1 MAFEIS
7 QSFTLNAP
15 IADVW
20 EFLVDPERVAGCLPG
35 AAITGKE
42 GEDSYTGT
50 MKVKVGP
57 VASSY
62 KGKVQFT
69 NLDRESWTADLKA
82 SGQDVKGKG
91 GADMTMTSRLT
102 EQPGGQTEVSV
113 TSQVN
118 ITGIL
123 AQLGRGMIQEVSDQ
137 MFRQFS
143 AGMKAELEQDAA
155 PATPEVEAQPEKP
168 GSPAPQSAAP
178 AAPAAL
184 AAPAADVLDVGAL
197 GASAGKAV
205 LGRMLTKPGFWVVVA
220 VVVAVLYWLIGR

>member
-7 QSFTLNAP
+7 QSFSLRAP
-15 IADVW
+15 VAAVW
-20 EFLVDPERVAGCLPG
+20 DFLIDPNRVAACLPG
-35 AAITGKE
+35 AAITGQE
-42 GEDSYTGT
+42 GADRYTGT

-62 KGKVQFT
+62 KGKLSFT
-69 NLDRESWTADLKA
+69 KLDREEWTAELKA
-82 SGQDVKGKG
+82 SGQDVRGKG

-102 EQPGGQTEVSV
+102 EQPDGETEISV

-137 MFRQFS
+137 MFQQFS
-143 AGMKAELEQDAA
+143 TAMKAELESA
-155 PATPEVEAQPEKP
+155 AQPEEP
-168 GSPAPQSAAP
+168 SPLAPSAVPAAP

-184 AAPAADVLDVGAL
+184 AAPADNVLDVGAL

-205 LGRMLTKPGFWVVVA
+205 LGRMLKNHKFWAVVA
-220 VVVAVLYWLIGR
+220 VVVLLLYWLIRP

>member
-7 QSFTLNAP
+7 QSFSLRAP
-15 IADVW
+15 IAAVW
-20 EFLVDPERVAGCLPG
+20 DFLIDPNRVAACLPG
-35 AAITGKE
+35 AAITGQE

-62 KGKVQFT
+62 KGKLSFT
-69 NLDRESWTADLKA
+69 KLDRDEWTAELKA
-82 SGQDVKGKG
+82 SGQDVRGKG

-102 EQPGGQTEVSV
+102 ELPDGETEVSV

-123 AQLGRGMIQEVSDQ
+123 AQMGRGMIQEVSDQ

-143 AGMKAELEQDAA
+143 TAMKAELEQEAA
-155 PATPEVEAQPEKP
+155 PERREAAAQTEKPSSPAQP
-168 GSPAPQSAAP
+168 SAAP
-178 AAPAAL
+178 PAPA
-184 AAPAADVLDVGAL
+184 DNVLDVGAL

-205 LGRMLTKPGFWVVVA
+205 LGRMFKKPGFWVAIAVIVA
-220 VVVAVLYWLIGR
+220 ALYWLIRR

>member
-102 EQPGGQTEVSV
+102 EQPGGETEVSV

-123 AQLGRGMIQEVSDQ
+123 AQMGRGMIQEVSDQ

-143 AGMKAELEQDAA
+143 AGMKAELEQESA
-155 PATPEVEAQPEKP
+155 PATPENAEEPSSA
-168 GSPAPQSAAP
+168 APQSAAP
-178 AAPAAL
+178 AVL
-184 AAPAADVLDVGAL
+184 AAPADNVLDVGAL

-205 LGRMLTKPGFWVVVA
+205 LGRMLRKPGFWVVVA
-220 VVVAVLYWLIGR
+220 VVAAVLYWLIGR

>member
-7 QSFTLNAP
+7 QSFSLRAP
-15 IADVW
+15 IAAVW
-20 EFLVDPERVAGCLPG
+20 DFLIDPNRVAACLPG
-35 AAITGKE
+35 AAITGQE
-42 GEDSYTGT
+42 GADRYTGT

-62 KGKVQFT
+62 KGKLSFT
-69 NLDRESWTADLKA
+69 KLDREEWTAELKA
-82 SGQDVKGKG
+82 SGQDVRGKG

-102 EQPGGQTEVSV
+102 EQPDGETEISV

-137 MFRQFS
+137 MFQQFS
-143 AGMKAELEQDAA
+143 TAMKAELESA
-155 PATPEVEAQPEKP
+155 AQPEEP
-168 GSPAPQSAAP
+168 SPLAPSAVPAAP

-184 AAPAADVLDVGAL
+184 AAPADNVLDVGAL

-205 LGRMLTKPGFWVVVA
+205 LGRMLKNHKFWAVVA
-220 VVVAVLYWLIGR
+220 VVVLLLYWLIRP

>member
-7 QSFTLNAP
+7 QSFSLRAP
-15 IADVW
+15 IEAVW
-20 EFLVDPERVAGCLPG
+20 DFLIDPNRVAACLPG
-35 AAITGKE
+35 AAITGRE
-42 GEDSYTGT
+42 GADSYTGT

-62 KGKVQFT
+62 KGKLSFT
-69 NLDRESWTADLKA
+69 KLDRDEWTAELKA
-82 SGQDVKGKG
+82 SGQDVRGKG

-102 EQPGGQTEVSV
+102 ELPDGETEVSV

-143 AGMKAELEQDAA
+143 TAMKAELEQEAA
-155 PATPEVEAQPEKP
+155 PSQPATEAESRAAATPAT
-168 GSPAPQSAAP
+168 
-178 AAPAAL
+178 PAAL
-184 AAPAADVLDVGAL
+184 AAPADNVLDVGAL

-205 LGRMLTKPGFWVVVA
+205 LGRMFKKPGFWVAIAVIVA
-220 VVVAVLYWLIGR
+220 ALYWLIRR

>member
-7 QSFTLNAP
+7 QSFTLRAP

-20 EFLVDPERVAGCLPG
+20 DFLIDPNRVAACLPG
-35 AAITGKE
+35 AAITGRE
-42 GEDSYTGT
+42 GPDTYAGT

-62 KGKVQFT
+62 KGKLSFT
-69 NLDRESWTADLKA
+69 LLDREEWTAQLTA

-102 EQPGGQTEVSV
+102 ELPDGETEISI

-137 MFRQFS
+137 MFQQFS
-143 AGMKAELEQDAA
+143 AAMRAELEQEAVSTTPA
-155 PATPEVEAQPEKP
+155 PASGP
-168 GSPAPQSAAP
+168 GADAPAPSPPPPAP
-178 AAPAAL
+178 AQAPGD
-184 AAPAADVLDVGAL
+184 DVLDVGAI

-205 LGRMLTKPGFWVVVA
+205 LGRMIKGPKFWAVVA
-220 VVVAVLYWLIGR
+220 VVVLLLYWLIRP

>member
-102 EQPGGQTEVSV
+102 EQLDGKTEVSV
-113 TSQVN
+113 TSQVS

-123 AQLGRGMIQEVSDQ
+123 AQMGRGMIQEVSDQ
-137 MFRQFS
+137 MFQQFS
-143 AGMKAELEQDAA
+143 TAMKAQLEQEAA
-155 PATPEVEAQPEKP
+155 PATPQSQP
-168 GSPAPQSAAP
+168 AP

-184 AAPAADVLDVGAL
+184 AAPTVTAPAADVLDVGAL

-205 LGRMLTKPGFWVVVA
+205 LGRTLRKPEFWVVVA

>member
-7 QSFTLNAP
+7 QSFSLRAP
-15 IADVW
+15 IAAVW
-20 EFLVDPERVAGCLPG
+20 DFLIDPNRVAACLPG
-35 AAITGKE
+35 AAITGQE
-42 GEDSYTGT
+42 GADSYTGT

-62 KGKVQFT
+62 KGKLSFT
-69 NLDRESWTADLKA
+69 KLDREEWTAELKA
-82 SGQDVKGKG
+82 SGQDVRGKG

-102 EQPGGQTEVSV
+102 EQPDGKTEVSV

-137 MFRQFS
+137 MFQQFS
-143 AGMKAELEQDAA
+143 TAMKAELEQEAA
-155 PATPEVEAQPEKP
+155 PAASEAGTEPQAT
-168 GSPAPQSAAP
+168 APAAP

-184 AAPAADVLDVGAL
+184 ADSPAAPQPRSPAGGGWSGESFAAGAADCG
-197 GASAGKAV
+197 GAED
-205 LGRMLTKPGFWVVVA
+205 
-220 VVVAVLYWLIGR
+220 

>member
-102 EQPGGQTEVSV
+102 EQLDGKTEVSV
-113 TSQVN
+113 TSQVS

-123 AQLGRGMIQEVSDQ
+123 AQMGRGMIQEVSDQ
-137 MFRQFS
+137 MFQQFS
-143 AGMKAELEQDAA
+143 TAMKAQLEQEAA
-155 PATPEVEAQPEKP
+155 PATPQSQP
-168 GSPAPQSAAP
+168 AP

-184 AAPAADVLDVGAL
+184 AAPAVTAPAADVLDVGAL

-205 LGRMLTKPGFWVVVA
+205 LGRTLRKPEFWVVVA